1 MNRLIILGAGPAGLT
16 AGYEGLKRGLDP
28 VIYEQD
34 LQVGGIS
41 KTVNYRGYLFDIG
54 GHRFFTK
61 YAAGP
66 GHLGDELL
74 GAEFLARPPPLSR
87 THYNETGIST
97 TRSNR

>member
-41 KTVNYRGYLFDIG
+41 KTVNYQGYRFDMG

-61 YAAGP
+61 SKEVQRG
-66 GHLGDELL
+66 GRKSSGTRFSGVRGCRESITT
-74 GAEFLARPPPLSR
+74 RPS
-87 THYNETGIST
+87 ST
-97 TRSNR
+97 TPSNPSTP